1 MKVKD
6 AVFFF
11 FLQNDLRNEQK
22 SKINAFNHTL
32 ITIPLFNMANDF
44 INTLID
50 ILLPKKET

>member
-6 AVFFF
+6 AIFFF